1 MPEPR
6 NPSVITTHWHEVS
19 MPDDA
24 LVKSRRAKLK
34 RPRPAGRTPV
44 DTLRHH
50 ELRRLA
56 NLEGDDRI
64 DLVTIA
70 VRVPSHC
77 ELVLAALD
85 AGKAVYS
92 EAPLGRSVPEAP

>member
-1 MPEPR
+1 
-6 NPSVITTHWHEVS
+6 

-24 LVKSRRAKLK
+24 LVKNRRAKLK

-56 NLEGDDRI
+56 NLASVTFDLAPEGR
-64 DLVTIA
+64 
-70 VRVPSHC
+70 
-77 ELVLAALD
+77 
-85 AGKAVYS
+85 K
-92 EAPLGRSVPEAP
+92 